1 MDADASQEEVESRIL
16 RVFDEVLLA
25 KIEAVAL
32 ELDEEEEDIQAVFQF
47 YIDLRLSGLTERTC
61 KAKVG
66 LQGLC

>member
-1 MDADASQEEVESRIL
+1 LDADASQEEVESRIL

-32 ELDEEEEDIQAVFQF
+32 ELNEEEEEIQTVFRF
-47 YIDLRLSGLTERTC
+47 YIDLRLPVLTESTC